1 MNIEAQLKTIIT
13 EEEGEEDDLIKNLY
27 YRGQTMYMG
36 IAQYMAKEFMR
47 EISNRSKEFYE
58 FILPPVDMVE
68 DANDLVVMIDLPGF
82 AKKDIKLR
90 IVKNVLSISAIR
102 EETENIGT
110 VYYKHRPI
118 QIDKKIPLPI
128 PVSDDDE
135 LIAGTAKYQ
144 DGVVTLKI
152 PIPNSRNIPVT

>member
-1 MNIEAQLKTIIT
+1 
-13 EEEGEEDDLIKNLY
+13 
-27 YRGQTMYMG
+27 MYMG

-90 IVKNVLSISAIR
+90 IVKNVLSISAKR

>member
-1 MNIEAQLKTIIT
+1 
-13 EEEGEEDDLIKNLY
+13 
-27 YRGQTMYMG
+27 MG

-58 FILPPVDMVE
+58 FVLPPVDMVE

-90 IVKNVLSISAIR
+90 IVRNALSISAKR
-102 EETENIGT
+102 EDSENIGT
-110 VYYKHRPI
+110 VYYKHRPL
-118 QIDKKIPLPI
+118 QLDKKIPLPI
-128 PVSDDDE
+128 SVSDDDDE
-135 LIAGTAKYQ
+135 HISGTAQYQ

-152 PIPNSRNIPVT
+152 PIPSSRNIPIT

>member
-1 MNIEAQLKTIIT
+1 
-13 EEEGEEDDLIKNLY
+13 
-27 YRGQTMYMG
+27 
-36 IAQYMAKEFMR
+36 MR

-90 IVKNVLSISAIR
+90 IVKNVLSINAKR
-102 EETENIGT
+102 EEAENIGT

-118 QIDKKIPLPI
+118 QIDKNIILPI

>member
-1 MNIEAQLKTIIT
+1 
-13 EEEGEEDDLIKNLY
+13 
-27 YRGQTMYMG
+27 MYMG

-58 FILPPVDMVE
+58 FILPPVDMIE
-68 DANDLVVMIDLPGF
+68 DTNDLVVMIDLPGF

-90 IVKNVLSISAIR
+90 IVRNVLSISAKR

-110 VYYKHRPI
+110 VYYKHRPL
-118 QIDKKIPLPI
+118 QIDKKIALPI
-128 PVSDDDE
+128 PVSDDDDE
-135 LIAGTAKYQ
+135 RIAGTAKYQ

-152 PIPNSRNIPVT
+152 PIPSSRNIPIT